1 MKSHENG
8 KEDGMLKFAVILGT
22 LTVMGVSAP
31 VPAGAW
37 ELIGKKNVTD
47 RLDHDIIHK
56 PGPRRFG
63 QIRLCVSRNPVRF
76 YDVDVHFANGRRQ
89 DVNIARRIEPGHCTR
104 AINLKGGRRD
114 LRSVKFLYEE
124 TSLKLRRATVR
135 LFAR

>member
-1 MKSHENG
+1 MRKI
-8 KEDGMLKFAVILGT
+8 AVVLAA
-22 LTVMGVSAP
+22 LTVIGVSAP

-47 RLDHDIIHK
+47 RLDRDIIRK

-76 YDVDVHFANGRRQ
+76 YDVDVRFANGGHQ
-89 DVNIARRIEPGHCTR
+89 DVKIARRIAPGHCTR
-104 AINLKGGRRD
+104 AIDLKGGRRD

>member
-1 MKSHENG
+1 MR
-8 KEDGMLKFAVILGT
+8 KFVVVFSTLILI
-22 LTVMGVSAP
+22 GVASP
-31 VPAGAW
+31 SPSGAW

-47 RLDHDIIHK
+47 RLDRDIIHK

-76 YDVDVHFANGRRQ
+76 YDVDVRFANGGQQ
-89 DVNIARRIEPGHCTR
+89 DVKIARRINPGHCTR
-104 AINLKGGRRD
+104 AIDLKGGRRD